1 MRAEPEGVQ
10 VKSMT
15 GFGQGTAE
23 RDGVRAHV
31 ELKGVNHRFLDV
43 KMKLPGEV
51 SLLEPRLRAVVQERV
66 TRARIDIAVAIV
78 SSIPGPAQVVINEG
92 LLSEY
97 LKAVAS
103 LKKEFGLKGSVGLE
117 TVLTLPGVVAV
128 QAGVATADG
137 VAVVLVSEALRKA
150 LDAYDAMRSSEGRR
164 LVEDLKARLR
174 VIGNAARRVEENAR
188 GLPDAYARRIKERV
202 VLLLDGGRVLD
213 DSRLAQ
219 EVALLAGRVDITE
232 ELVRMKGYL
241 AEAENTLA
249 RPQGPIGKTL
259 DFILQE
265 MNREANT
272 ISSKA
277 EALPICQEAIVIKAE
292 VEKIREQVQNLE

>member
-1 MRAEPEGVQ
+1 MRQIHIAFFAVFLLLVSAAFSQTETNRF
-10 VKSMT
+10 S
-15 GFGQGTAE
+15 
-23 RDGVRAHV
+23 RDGINEA
-31 ELKGVNHRFLDV
+31 EKLIGLEFSES
-43 KMKLPGEV
+43 KMDMMLPG
-51 SLLEPRLRAVVQERV
+51 LREQ
-66 TRARIDIAVAIV
+66 
-78 SSIPGPAQVVINEG
+78 
-92 LLSEY
+92 
-97 LKAVAS
+97 
-103 LKKEFGLKGSVGLE
+103 
-117 TVLTLPGVVAV
+117 
-128 QAGVATADG
+128 
-137 VAVVLVSEALRKA
+137 LR
-150 LDAYDAMRSSEGRR
+150 DFQAMRKFALSNSVPPAILFNPIPVGMKFERERKKFRMSRPGKVR
-164 LVEDLKARLR
+164 LPDDLNELAFYSIAQLAELIAQRLR
-174 VIGNAARRVEENAR
+174 VIGDAARRVEEDAR
-188 GLPDAYARRIKERV
+188 GLPDGYARRIKERV
-202 VLLLDGGRVLD
+202 ALLLDGGRVLD

-277 EALPICQEAIVIKAE
+277 EALPICQAAIVIKAE